1 MRPGALVQLRT
12 LGGEAVRDAL
22 RRRIVAAVAVLS
34 LLSLMVVE
42 SCTSCGSGGSFTMNG
57 EQVDL
62 AAFLSFSGLAL
73 YSVLALWTLV
83 LAGLL
88 AADHLSEPIAD
99 GSARLT
105 LARPVGRDTFALA
118 RLLGSLAISLG
129 AGAVLLGGATFFLVA
144 RYGLSPA
151 PALHAGVLC
160 ALGAVCVAG
169 LSMAGSLHLPRIV
182 LFPLAF
188 VFVWVTAGINLA
200 TVAGAELSGVSGA
213 IERFGPPFGTALA
226 VALAPWSG
234 REAPAEALEL
244 VARLAL
250 WAVLATA
257 VLLVTFRR
265 EEL

>member
-1 MRPGALVQLRT
+1 LRQLLT

-62 AAFLSFSGLAL
+62 SSVRAFGGLAL
-73 YSVLALWTLV
+73 YGVLALWTLV

-88 AADHLSEPIAD
+88 AADHLSEPLAD

-118 RLLGSLAISLG
+118 RLLGSLVISLG

-144 RYGLSPA
+144 RYGLGA
-151 PALHAGVLC
+151 GPALHAGVLC

-169 LSMAGSLHLPRIV
+169 LSMAGSLFLPRIV
-182 LFPLAF
+182 LFPFAF
-188 VFVWVTAGINLA
+188 LFVWGSAGINLTA
-200 TVAGAELSGVSGA
+200 LAGAELSGVSAA

-226 VALAPWSG
+226 MALAPWSG
-234 REAPAEALEL
+234 REAPAEALEM
-244 VARLAL
+244 VARLGLWGVLSTAL
-250 WAVLATA
+250 
-257 VLLVTFRR
+257 LLVAFRR